1 MKKIEFSDHFMN
13 KKTFKDGF
21 KDIKKIPQEI
31 KKNKKN
37 YSTLTFFFI
46 LLFVLSEQISII
58 GQEPLFFML
67 QFFFQTF
74 ALASMVTLTVFNYSD
89 SFKDYLLPSLKN
101 AFSFTTL
108 ALFLTF
114 LSLMILSFT
123 PIFLI
128 TPPEIFSLQPEVVSQ
143 IGTNPESIDPEL
155 LNILS
160 GIDYDTFIISFFITG
175 LLSTFVL
182 VIGFFT
188 ILLNLSFSTLSFF
201 SSLKISLAFNVKNA
215 GYFTSYTLIII
226 PLLFL
231 KSLVSMI
238 PLPLIPT
245 ISSGLFTLSVFI
257 IFSNMIKNTIED
269 K

>member
-1 MKKIEFSDHFMN
+1 MNKIEFSDHIMI

-31 KKNKKN
+31 KENKKN
-37 YSTLTFFFI
+37 YGKLTFFFI
-46 LLFVLSEQISII
+46 ILFVLSEQISIL

-89 SFKDYLLPSLKN
+89 SFKDCIVPSLKN
-101 AFSFTTL
+101 TFSFTTL
-108 ALFLTF
+108 ALFIAF
-114 LSLMILSFT
+114 LFLMILSFI

-128 TPPEIFSLQPEVVSQ
+128 TPPEIFSLQPEIIAQ
-143 IGTNPESIDPEL
+143 IGANPESIDPAL

-160 GIDYDTFIISFFITG
+160 GIDYNTFMISFFITG
-175 LLSTFVL
+175 LLSIFVL

-188 ILLNLSFSTLSFF
+188 ILLSLSFSTLGFF
-201 SSLKISLAFNVKNA
+201 SSLKLSLAFNFKNA
-215 GYFTSYTLIII
+215 GYFTSYTLIIL
-226 PLLFL
+226 PLLFI
-231 KSLVSMI
+231 KSLFSLI
-238 PLPLIPT
+238 ALPLIPE

-257 IFSNMIKNTIED
+257 IFANMIKNTIED